1 MLRWRVVVAVF
12 AVLCFGA
19 VSAAPSDDVILRKA
33 IEAYQLKPLVPTERS
48 LGAKERLG
56 QALFFDPFV
65 SGPKTISCAA
75 CHVRSLGSGDGL
87 PMAVGLGGAHGVGK
101 ERLTAKQAFIVPR
114 NVLPFF
120 NRGSD
125 ELRALFWDGRV
136 QFDRDGKFE
145 SPLGDRLPTGFD
157 TLLSVAAAF
166 PPAEPDEMLGRSL
179 DRVGPEAHYGE
190 LLGPSVDIN
199 DTQARTLAVFD
210 TLIVR
215 LLAPTMLAP
224 PSATVA
230 RYREL
235 FQAAYSNVLL
245 SDFRIS
251 HVGNALAAY
260 ITAAFALQSAPWDRY
275 IAGDLSALTPEQKQG
290 ALIFLGKGRCVVC
303 HMGGEF
309 TDSRFHGLAIP
320 QLRVGKHA
328 SHIDYGRAAATSRGE
343 DRFAFRTPPL
353 RNVFDTPPYG
363 HNGLFNSV
371 RAIIEHHVNPVPAL
385 YAAQQRS
392 PEEAAQAGRLLS
404 FRSPILGEMAPLSV
418 VDVEMVVKFL
428 RALSSPT
435 VMPDSVAIPATVPSS
450 DGQFIRH

>member
-1 MLRWRVVVAVF
+1 MLPWRVVF
-12 AVLCFGA
+12 ALFSVVSSSA

-33 IEAYQLKPLVPTERS
+33 IEAYQLKPLVQIERP

-75 CHVRSLGSGDGL
+75 CHVRSLGSVDGL

-101 ERLTAKQAFIVPR
+101 ERLATKQAFIVPR

-136 QFDRDGKFE
+136 QFGQDGKFE
-145 SPLGDRLPTGFD
+145 SPLGDRLPKGFE
-157 TLLSVAAAF
+157 TLLSVAAVF

-179 DRVGPEAHYGE
+179 DRVGPVAYHGE
-190 LLGPSVDIN
+190 LLGPEVDVN

-215 LLAPTMLAP
+215 LLAPTTLAP

-235 FQAAYSNVLL
+235 FQAAYPGTLL
-245 SDFRIS
+245 SDLRIS

-260 ITAAFALQSAPWDRY
+260 INAAFALQPAPWDRY
-275 IAGDLSALTPEQKQG
+275 IAGDLSALTPVQKQG

-303 HMGGEF
+303 HSGTEF

-320 QLRVGKHA
+320 QMRVGKQA

-353 RNVFDTPPYG
+353 RNVVDTPPYG
-363 HNGLFNSV
+363 HNGLFESI

-392 PEEAAQAGRLLS
+392 PEEAAQAGRLLG
-404 FRSPILGEMAPLSV
+404 FRSPILREMAPLSEADFEV
-418 VDVEMVVKFL
+418 SVQFL
-428 RALSSPT
+428 KALSSPT
-435 VMPDSVAIPATVPSS
+435 VMPDSVAIPATVPSG
-450 DGQFIRH
+450 DGQFIRQ